1 MFQIKWV
8 WKNLK
13 GKRFQYILGLFLCSF
28 AAVFTLTV
36 PLVSQQIVDLI
47 LVPAEGQE
55 SRVDLLVPLV
65 IAMVAATLFKTAIG
79 YLQVILNEYAV
90 IDMTHNVRT
99 HIFKNLQS
107 QDSGFFNRNRA
118 GDIMARLTGDMDVV
132 RHTVSQTARVIV
144 ESSTIFISIL
154 VYFLTVDVLF
164 TLALCLVLPIIFIV
178 LKAYSKKAG
187 YYHGN
192 AREKLS
198 QLSVAAQENIAGN
211 RVVKAFA
218 KEDYEIEKFD
228 KRNKA
233 YSDANVEVN
242 ANWLKYYPLIELT
255 AQAMTLIVLL
265 LGGAFVIR
273 ERISLGQLMAFSG
286 LCLTFANP
294 VRNLGTIMNEI
305 QRFFP
310 SADKVIEF
318 YYAKPIIVNKFDA
331 KKAERF
337 EGAITFKDV
346 TLKFSGKSVLKKINL
361 EIASGETIAFMGN
374 TGSGKTLLMNLI
386 PRLYDPTK
394 GEILIDGENIK
405 NYELASLRKNIG
417 FATQDVFL
425 FSDTVDSNIA
435 YGKPDMDEETIRHYC
450 KISGVDFVERM
461 VDGFDTLIGERGVGL
476 SGGQKQRLALARA
489 LAIEPSILI
498 LDDTT
503 SALDMETE
511 RLIQKNLRELDFKCT
526 KLIIAQRISTA
537 KYADRIVVLKDGEIE
552 EIGTH
557 DELINSDGY
566 YSEICRLQDFSG
578 GENNG

>member
-13 GKRFQYILGLFLCSF
+13 GKRFQYVLGLILCAI

-47 LVPAEGQE
+47 LVPPKGQE
-55 SRVDLLVPLV
+55 SRIDLLIPLV
-65 IAMVAATLFKTAIG
+65 IAMIAGTLFKTAIG
-79 YLQVILNEYAV
+79 YIQVILNEYAV
-90 IDMTHNVRT
+90 IDMAHKIRT

-107 QDSGFFNRNRA
+107 QDSFFFNRNRA
-118 GDIMARLTGDMDVV
+118 GDIMARLTGDIEIV
-132 RHTVSQTARVIV
+132 RLTTASTMRVIV
-144 ESSTIFISIL
+144 ESSTIFISLL

-164 TLALCLVLPIIFIV
+164 TLALCLVLPIIFLV

-187 YYHGN
+187 YFHGN

-198 QLSVAAQENIAGN
+198 QLSIAAQENIAGN

-228 KRNKA
+228 AKNKA
-233 YSDANVEVN
+233 YKDANVEVN
-242 ANWLKYYPLIELT
+242 DNWLKYYPLIELT

-265 LGGAFVIR
+265 IGGAFVIWG
-273 ERISLGQLMAFSG
+273 RISLGELMAFSG

-294 VRNLGTIMNEI
+294 MRNLGTVMNEV

-318 YYAKPIIVNKFDA
+318 YYAKPIIVNAFNA

-337 EGAITFKDV
+337 DGDITFKDV

-361 EIASGETIAFMGN
+361 EIKSGETIAFMGN
-374 TGSGKTLLMNLI
+374 TGSGKTILMNLI

-394 GEILIDGENIK
+394 GEVLIDGVNIK
-405 NYELASLRKNIG
+405 DYELTSLRRNIG

-425 FSDTVDSNIA
+425 FSDTVDGNIA
-435 YGKPDMDEETIRHYC
+435 YGKPELDEATIRYYC
-450 KISGVDFVERM
+450 KISGVDFVEKM

-476 SGGQKQRLALARA
+476 SGGQKQRIALARA

-511 RLIQKNLRELDFKCT
+511 RFIQKNLRELNFKCT

-537 KYADRIVVLKDGEIE
+537 KFADRIVVLKDGEIE
-552 EIGTH
+552 QIGTH
-557 DELINSDGY
+557 EELMNSDGY
-566 YSEICRLQDFSG
+566 YSEICKLQDFSG

>member
-13 GKRFQYILGLFLCSF
+13 GKKFQYVFGLFLCAL

-47 LVPAEGQE
+47 LVPPQGQE
-55 SRVDLLVPLV
+55 SRVDLLIPLV
-65 IAMVAATLFKTAIG
+65 VAMVLATLFKTAIG

-90 IDMTHNVRT
+90 IDVIHNIRT
-99 HIFKNLQS
+99 QIFKNLQS
-107 QDSGFFNRNRA
+107 QDSSFFNRNRA

-132 RHTVSQTARVIV
+132 KHTASQTVRVIV
-144 ESSTIFISIL
+144 ESSTIFLSIL
-154 VYFLTVDVLF
+154 VYFLSVDTLF
-164 TLALCLVLPIIFIV
+164 TLALCLVLPVIFMV

-228 KRNKA
+228 EKNKA
-233 YSDANVEVN
+233 YSDANIDVN

-265 LGGAFVIR
+265 IGGAFVIWG
-273 ERISLGQLMAFSG
+273 RISLGQLMAFSG

-294 VRNLGTIMNEI
+294 VRNLGTVMNEI

-318 YYAKPIIVNKFDA
+318 YYTKPIIVNTFAA

-346 TLKFSGKSVLKKINL
+346 TLKFSKKSVLKKINL
-361 EIASGETIAFMGN
+361 EIAPGETVAFMGN

-394 GEILIDGENIK
+394 GEVLIDGENVK
-405 NYELASLRKNIG
+405 NYELASLRRNIG

-435 YGKPDMDEETIRHYC
+435 YGKPDLDEETIRYYC
-450 KISGVDFVERM
+450 KISGVDFVDRM
-461 VDGFDTLIGERGVGL
+461 TDGFDTLIGERGVGL

-511 RLIQKNLRELDFKCT
+511 RFIQKNLRELNFKCT
-526 KLIIAQRISTA
+526 KLIVAQRISTA
-537 KYADRIVVLKDGEIE
+537 KFADKIVVLKDGEIE

-557 DELINSDGY
+557 EELMNSDGY
-566 YSEICRLQDFSG
+566 YSEICKLQDFSG